1 MIRHLNA
8 LNSSF
13 SVFIFFFLSL
23 AFLYPNLLSI
33 FKSQIPL
40 FLGFI
45 MFCMGM
51 TLDLSDFK
59 NTLKKPHWYLTAIIL
74 QFTVM
79 PITSLILVKLF
90 EIRPELALGII
101 ILGCCPGGTASN
113 LITYLCKGNLAL
125 SIISTFFS
133 TLISVFLTPILIYL
147 ISNQSIEI
155 DILSLVKSLFL
166 IVFFPVTFGL
176 VLKIFIFK
184 NRGHEILPKVSE
196 IFIAFIIGIIFSLN
210 IENIKNLSILLFLC
224 VFLHNTIGLISGY
237 LVGSFFGFSDRE
249 KKTIA
254 IEVGMQNSGLGMA
267 LSLIHFSKLVAV
279 PSAIFSL
286 WHNISA
292 VGLVYLW
299 KKK

>member
-1 MIRHLNA
+1 MINRLNA
-8 LNSSF
+8 LSSSF
-13 SVFIFFFLSL
+13 SIFIIFFLIL
-23 AFLYPNLLSI
+23 AFSLPSSLNI
-33 FKSQIPL
+33 FKPYIPL

-45 MFCMGM
+45 MFCIGM
-51 TLDLSDFK
+51 TLDFSDFK
-59 NTLKKPHWYLTAIIL
+59 NTLKKPRSFLTAILL
-74 QFTVM
+74 QFTIM
-79 PITSLILVKLF
+79 PMTAFVLVKLF
-90 EIRPELALGII
+90 IISPELALGVI

-133 TLISVFLTPILIYL
+133 TLLSVFLTPILIFL

-155 DILSLVKSLFL
+155 DILSLMKSLFL
-166 IVFFPVTFGL
+166 IIFFPVIFGL
-176 VLKIFIFK
+176 IFKAFIFK
-184 NRGHEILPKVSE
+184 NRGYEILPKVSE
-196 IFIAFIIGIIFSLN
+196 FFIAFIIGIIFALN
-210 IENIKNLSILLFLC
+210 LENIKNLSIWLFIC
-224 VFLHNTIGLISGY
+224 VFLHNAIGLSSGY
-237 LVGSFFGFSDRE
+237 LIANFLGFSDKE

-254 IEVGMQNSGLGMA
+254 IEVGMQNSGLGMT
-267 LSLIHFSKLVAV
+267 LSLIHFSKLVAI